1 MCCLDEDAARASEL
15 LSLDADLFL
24 PGALTITGE
33 NCVPAIVCEKE
44 AGGQCFVLARASA
57 PLDAGEAAQEA
68 EEDLGSSPDAG
79 MAEVGP
85 GCMRHLAWI
94 GYRLMEGVGKE
105 RVALLDD
112 LISED
117 DEFAE
122 YEPSEEDLEF
132 EAAEEF
138 RALRSVVE
146 SQIRMERPPEVRKTF
161 VSLLRLHHSRPAA
174 IDMIADV
181 LLDEM
186 DADELGTDDL
196 DIPHYIAA
204 LTRLPQQS

>member
-1 MCCLDEDAARASEL
+1 
-15 LSLDADLFL
+15 
-24 PGALTITGE
+24 
-33 NCVPAIVCEKE
+33 
-44 AGGQCFVLARASA
+44 
-57 PLDAGEAAQEA
+57 
-68 EEDLGSSPDAG
+68 
-79 MAEVGP
+79 
-85 GCMRHLAWI
+85 
-94 GYRLMEGVGKE
+94 MEGVGKE
-105 RVALLDD
+105 HVALLDD

-138 RALRSVVE
+138 RAVRSVVE
-146 SQIRMERPPEVRKTF
+146 SQIRLERPPEVRKTF

-196 DIPHYIAA
+196 DIPRYIAA
-204 LTRLPQQS
+204 LNRLPQQS